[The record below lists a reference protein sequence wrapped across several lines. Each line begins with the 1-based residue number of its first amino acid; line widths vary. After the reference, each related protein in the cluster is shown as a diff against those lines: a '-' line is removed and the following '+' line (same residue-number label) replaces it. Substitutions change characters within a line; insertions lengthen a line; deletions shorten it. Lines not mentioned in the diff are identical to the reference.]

1 MKKESS
7 PRLHLAFV
15 YRVGMSRFEG
25 DFLTQYRRDR
35 KSLHNVGTIHATRCY
50 LFHTK
55 LYETQDILHTS
66 PVSRTSPAAPLVYDP
81 RLRDRW
87 IFETLKKSYQKH
99 YYVMVICQRVSQLR
113 RKFSSSN
120 VNKNMH
126 DWNANKATNWSQ
138 MCLFVSNKSG

>member
-1 MKKESS
+1 
-7 PRLHLAFV
+7 
-15 YRVGMSRFEG
+15 MSRFEG

-87 IFETLKKSYQKH
+87 IFETLKKK
-99 YYVMVICQRVSQLR
+99 L
-113 RKFSSSN
+113 SN
-120 VNKNMH
+120 FRNITMS
-126 DWNANKATNWSQ
+126 W
-138 MCLFVSNKSG
+138 LFVKESVS